1 MTVTDKSKEIV
12 SNIRN
17 LNDEDAA
24 EYVRAH
30 LSVAHDEGYKSGIE
44 HARQVLNEM
53 AQVKAA

>member
-12 SNIRN
+12 FYIRN
-17 LNDEDAA
+17 MNDTDAA

-30 LSVAHDEGYKSGIE
+30 LSVVHDEGFKSGIE

-53 AQVKAA
+53 AQIKAA